1 MFTCSSTSGVR
12 RSTDPEENRYMVLT
26 ILEAAIA
33 PDRVADLEA
42 AFRGAGTDV
51 PAGFVRSLL
60 ISSTSDPTRWRIETL
75 WTSRDAL
82 AAMRQAGTPAGV
94 LMFRAA
100 GAEPSLSIYDVVATI
115 EASPAR
121 G

>member
-1 MFTCSSTSGVR
+1 
-12 RSTDPEENRYMVLT
+12 MVLT
-26 ILEAAIA
+26 ILEATVQPARA
-33 PDRVADLEA
+33 GDLQA
-42 AFRGAGTDV
+42 AFRDAASEV
-51 PAGFVRSLL
+51 PPGFIRSHL
-60 ISSTSDPTRWRIETL
+60 IVASADPGRWRIETL

-100 GAEPSLSIYDVVATI
+100 GSEPTLTVYDVVETI
-115 EASPAR
+115 EAPR